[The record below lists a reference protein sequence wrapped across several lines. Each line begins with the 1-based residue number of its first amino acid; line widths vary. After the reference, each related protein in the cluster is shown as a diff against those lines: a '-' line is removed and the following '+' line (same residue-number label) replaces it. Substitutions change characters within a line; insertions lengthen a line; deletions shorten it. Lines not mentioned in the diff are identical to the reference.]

1 VCVCC
6 LLNECVVAADGA
18 RRGRRGL
25 RSLVGAPPEAAEGK
39 PVLPSDAGEDPSDAP
54 VPAAAG
60 EDPVLAAVLTAE
72 GAQEVVAEPA
82 VEGPTAA
89 TAPSQVAK

>member
-1 VCVCC
+1 MSV
-6 LLNECVVAADGA
+6 LLLQMANAEEVEDLG
-18 RRGRRGL
+18 GL
-25 RSLVGAPPEAAEGK
+25 NSAPPEAAEGG
-39 PVLPSDAGEDPSDAP
+39 PVLPSDASEGPLDVP

-60 EDPVLAAVLTAE
+60 EDPVSTPVPTVE

-89 TAPSQVAK
+89 DAPAQVAK

>member
-1 VCVCC
+1 M
-6 LLNECVVAADGA
+6 LQMERTEDIEDLG
-18 RRGRRGL
+18 GL
-25 RSLVGAPPEAAEGK
+25 AGAPLEAAEGK
-39 PVLPSDAGEDPSDAP
+39 PVLPSDAGEGPSDVP

-60 EDPVLAAVLTAE
+60 EDPVSAPVPTVE

-89 TAPSQVAK
+89 DAPTQVAK